1 MKLALLAALFAA
13 ALVPVG
19 GGASAKPVT
28 QIDIYVTPIYAA
40 APTVKKRRVAVD
52 KRFDAA
58 LKSDDPAAIRAVHE
72 ALLANGRTAS
82 PLLLMVLS
90 ARLYDI
96 GARDDAVFWHYAAKE
111 RYFLMADVLEG
122 YQRGGMASAN
132 AEFVSAIGAFVSL
145 AGPVIN
151 GYAFCDFD
159 RQIALRQKA
168 FDWVAAQPWDL
179 LRDPRQT
186 ARGEDREALIAAAL
200 AENGANVT
208 REAEYLSDPANR
220 EQIIAARRDN
230 NADAQFCF

>member
-1 MKLALLAALFAA
+1 MKLALLAALVAA

-19 GGASAKPVT
+19 STASAKPVT
-28 QIDIYVTPIYAA
+28 QIDIYVTPIYTAA
-40 APTVKKRRVAVD
+40 STAKKRRVAVD

-58 LKSDDPAAIRAVHE
+58 LKSDDPAAIRTVHE
-72 ALLANGRTAS
+72 ALLADGSTAS

-168 FDWVAAQPWDL
+168 FDWVATQPWDL
-179 LRDPRQT
+179 LRDPRQR

-200 AENGANVT
+200 AENGANVK

-220 EQIIAARRDN
+220 EQMIAARREN
-230 NADAQFCF
+230 NVDAQFCF